1 MVVDFGYA
9 FKYNTGAA
17 NMLNM
22 NAMTQVREA
31 REEEI
36 AAGKDALL
44 ERIKAATAKAKAAAG
59 GGCCVVM

>member
-1 MVVDFGYA
+1 
-9 FKYNTGAA
+9 
-17 NMLNM
+17 MLNM